1 MENLKYVVKVFVLM
15 VSVYEF
21 NRDLGDGWVLV

>member
-15 VSVYEF
+15 VNVYEF